1 MSVSGMCGMEKKR
14 HRVTNTVAQMN
25 PGISKSDTSKR
36 RSQTIHQDV
45 RFLFG
50 SKKKTTNSIW
60 RLASRS
66 SGFLATRGRY
76 FTQVC
81 KAHLEKMSDIGLLP
95 W

>member
-50 SKKKTTNSIW
+50 SKKKPPT
-60 RLASRS
+60 ASGAWPHDPLGS
-66 SGFLATRGRY
+66 WQPG
-76 FTQVC
+76 V
-81 KAHLEKMSDIGLLP
+81 DILRRFAKP
-95 W
+95 TSRKCQT